1 MSSMNEKKLLREGWF
16 DSITSLFKGGKR
28 MSGDTQKIAGAWISE
43 KELELGEDLDDS
55 LKDQIHQFIDSRYER
70 ALNVYKDDP
79 NPVRKTVMVLVR
91 LLDKKFGPMIDR
103 YYQNS
108 SREIE

>member
-16 DSITSLFKGGKR
+16 DSIASLFKGGKR
-28 MSGDTQKIAGAWISE
+28 MSGDTQKIADAWISE

-55 LKDQIHQFIDSRYER
+55 LKNQIYQFVDSRYER

-79 NPVRKTVMVLVR
+79 DPVRKSVMVLVK
-91 LLDKKFGPMIDR
+91 LLDKKIGPMIDN
-103 YYQNS
+103 YYSTTQD
-108 SREIE
+108 IE